1 MERTSAGRIAERM
14 RNLVPPALIAV
25 QALAGPAAP
34 ARAQAPEPGGVIV
47 STDWL
52 AGRLND
58 PSVVV
63 IAATDEAGYARGHIP
78 GARLLPHMATLGDG
92 HRLLPAEA
100 LAGALARAG
109 AHDGARIVLYGDR
122 PMEIGWAYMTFAS
135 VGHADRVSLLGGNLA
150 AWIADGHAV
159 SHDAVPPARGRL
171 TPRPAPD
178 VRVDASWVR
187 ERLEDRGV
195 RVLDVR
201 STAEWNGGHLPGAT
215 LVAWQDLYKSQEQLR
230 FKPREELRALFAR
243 AGVAP
248 GQQVVTYCAIGMRA
262 SLMYFAA
269 RHVGLDARVYV
280 GSYEDWR
287 ARPGY
292 PIVREPDRR

>member
-1 MERTSAGRIAERM
+1 V
-14 RNLVPPALIAV
+14 LPALIAAH
-25 QALAGPAAP
+25 ALAAPAPP
-34 ARAQAPEPGGVIV
+34 ARAQAPEPADMIV
-47 STDWL
+47 PTAWL
-52 AGRLND
+52 ARRLND

-63 IAATDEAGYARGHIP
+63 IAATNPAEYARGHIP
-78 GARLLPHMATLGDG
+78 GARLLAHMATLGDG

-122 PMEIGWAYMTFAS
+122 PMEIGWVYMTLAS
-135 VGHADRVSLLGGNLA
+135 VGHADRVSLLDGNLA

-159 SHDAVPPARGRL
+159 SRDEVPPASGRL

-178 VRVDASWVR
+178 VGVDASWVR
-187 ERLEDRGV
+187 ERLEHRGV
-195 RVLDVR
+195 KVLDVR
-201 STAEWNGGHLPGAT
+201 STAEWNDGHLPGAT
-215 LVAWQDLYKSQEQLR
+215 LVAWQDLYRSRDQLR
-230 FKPREELRALFAR
+230 FKPREEIRALFAR
-243 AGVAP
+243 AGVVP

-269 RHVGLDARVYV
+269 RYVGLDARVYV

-292 PIVREPDRR
+292 PILREPDRR